1 MIGAGV
7 YLVWPAF
14 YTNVTDAYQLSR
26 AGRIR
31 TDLGGV
37 YFNAIFVLALATAYL
52 GTGYLPL
59 LAADMIVHVEMVQQ
73 LLPSL
78 RLDGYF
84 ILADLFQRIV
94 PVLRSVIPG
103 QPADPRVGNLRR
115 AARVTLTAWVLLV
128 IPLLT
133 IQLTLVIVNA
143 PGMARTFAQ
152 SLGVQASR
160 RAAA

>member
-1 MIGAGV
+1 
-7 YLVWPAF
+7 
-14 YTNVTDAYQLSR
+14 
-26 AGRIR
+26 
-31 TDLGGV
+31 
-37 YFNAIFVLALATAYL
+37 
-52 GTGYLPL
+52 
-59 LAADMIVHVEMVQQ
+59 MVQQ

-84 ILADLFQRIV
+84 ILADLIGVPDLFQRIV